1 MDVLRNFLAF
11 LVGCFFVVTAVF
23 ALFFVS
29 LAGVL
34 TDRET
39 MKEIV
44 SGADEW
50 VLENVPAFAGDA
62 IQQQA
67 AQFGLPNI
75 EVDEDAIQQAVR
87 LIIPPTWIDEQSA
100 AIVDALYD
108 FLDTGDV
115 GAATVVLDIAPFLA
129 QLRGDAG
136 LQLITILLDN
146 FPTCTQTT
154 SELIW
159 GVLSNSVEVP
169 RCLPQE
175 VNRQAFAQN
184 MHTAVI
190 QAIDQN
196 PEILTQAGRFEV
208 NLLTNSANQV
218 TPEQQAQLQRTY
230 QIYQTSK
237 SFAWMAWLLPL
248 GCLLLILLLTARSL
262 RTFALWLGWP
272 LALAGLLGIGF
283 VILLPF
289 LLTPIVQSAIVSAE
303 LQTWTL
309 PLDDLIR
316 GTIQSATEIWL
327 TRVFWQA
334 GLMMFGGVI
343 LLIVGFVAGVG
354 RRAP

>member
-1 MDVLRNFLAF
+1 MNGFRKFLAIMA
-11 LVGCFFVVTAVF
+11 GCVFVATAVF

-29 LAGVL
+29 LSNIL

-50 VLENVPAFAGDA
+50 VLENVPAFTAEA
-62 IQQQA
+62 IQQQTV
-67 AQFGLPNI
+67 QFGFP
-75 EVDEDAIQQAVR
+75 EVDVDEAAIQNAVR
-87 LIIPPTWIDEQSA
+87 LLIPPTWVDDQTA

-115 GAATVVLDIAPFLA
+115 GAATVVLDIAPFLN
-129 QLRGDAG
+129 QLRGEPG
-136 LQLITILLDN
+136 LQLVTLLLNN

-154 SELIW
+154 AEMIW
-159 GVLSNSVEVP
+159 GVLNDAVEVP

-175 VNRQAFAQN
+175 VDRLAFAQN

-190 QAIDQN
+190 RAIDQN
-196 PEILTQAGRFEV
+196 PQQIAQAGRYEV
-208 NLLTNSANQV
+208 NLLTDANNQV
-218 TPEQQAQLQRTY
+218 TPEQAAQLQRTY
-230 QIYQTSK
+230 QFYQTAK
-237 SFAWMAWLLPL
+237 NLGWMAWLIPL
-248 GCLLLILLLTARSL
+248 GCLLFILLLTARSL

-272 LALAGLLGIGF
+272 LLVAGLLGIGL

-289 LLTPIVQSAIVSAE
+289 LLTPVVQTAVTSPE
-303 LQTWTL
+303 LQAWTL

-316 GTIQSATEIWL
+316 GTIQAATEIWL

-334 GLMMFGGVI
+334 GLMMMVGVA
-343 LLIVGFVAGVG
+343 LMVVGFLAGMW
-354 RRAP
+354 RAD